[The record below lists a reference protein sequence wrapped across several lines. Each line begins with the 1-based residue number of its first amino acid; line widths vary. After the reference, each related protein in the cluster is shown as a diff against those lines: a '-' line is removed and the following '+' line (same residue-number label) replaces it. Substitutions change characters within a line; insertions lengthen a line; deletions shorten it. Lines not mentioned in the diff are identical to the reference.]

1 MQLKEKKLLNHNYLE
16 LLAKYNLNLGKY
28 TIDGETLGKQDSR
41 VSGSP
46 NVGVTYTS

>member
-1 MQLKEKKLLNHNYLE
+1 LLNHNYLK

-46 NVGVTYTS
+46 NDPDSPNVGVTYTS